1 MIRKSRDV
9 FLRGDMPAG
18 EIMLPPKCTAH
29 PEDSILDVLKMIDRT
44 DASNVPVV
52 DALGRVVGLLTNSN
66 LVSTL
71 SRQYLEDMTEE
82 VRGNV

>member
-1 MIRKSRDV
+1 
-9 FLRGDMPAG
+9 
-18 EIMLPPKCTAH
+18 
-29 PEDSILDVLKMIDRT
+29 MIDQT
-44 DASNVPVV
+44 DAGNVPVV

-82 VRGNV
+82 VRGND